1 MLDYRA
7 VADVVASEIASG
19 KLPPGTRL
27 QPQRTFAY
35 ERGIAVSTA
44 SRVYA
49 ELVRRG
55 LVVGE
60 VGRGT
65 FVGTPD
71 RLQSARISE
80 IADAPI
86 DLQLATSGSLQQAA
100 LMAPAFK
107 DMANPATL
115 FDAMDALGPFG
126 PKGAGEIVARYLAH
140 DHWSPRPDGILL
152 AGGGR
157 QAIACAMAAV
167 CKPGDRIGV
176 EPLTYPSVIRM
187 AARLGLQL
195 VPLEIDGDG
204 VDVAALIRVHRAK
217 PLDAIYIQPT
227 IHNPLGFSMSH
238 ARRTALAEA
247 LEESGLLCIEDAAFA
262 FLSDA
267 APLAAY
273 APERVVYVNSMQKRL
288 GPGVGVGIVVA
299 PPQVKVRIA
308 AVMRAGGWMASSLSM
323 HLVLSWISDGTAAHV
338 SELKRK
344 DGRDRQLLT
353 ARILGHVSPSAESN
367 AFHIWLELPEI
378 WSAGAFVSAA
388 AVQGVAI
395 TPAGVFSAI
404 PGRAPNAVRVA
415 ISAPPLKDLERGL
428 HVIRSL
434 LASVPGDAEIE

>member
-7 VADVVASEIASG
+7 VADAVAAEIASG
-19 KLPPGTRL
+19 KLPAGARL
-27 QPQRTFAY
+27 QPQRAFAY
-35 ERGIAVSTA
+35 QRGIAVSTA

-65 FVGTPD
+65 FVRTPD
-71 RLQSARISE
+71 RLQSTRISE

-86 DLQLATSGSLQQAA
+86 DLQLATSGSLEQAA
-100 LMAPAFK
+100 LMAPAFESL
-107 DMANPATL
+107 ANPAVL
-115 FDAMDALGPFG
+115 LGAMDALGPYG
-126 PKGAGEIVARYLAH
+126 PKGAGAIVSHYLGH
-140 DHWSPRPDGILL
+140 DHWTPRPDGILF

-157 QAIACAMAAV
+157 QAIACVMAAL
-167 CKPGDRIGV
+167 CKPGDRVGV
-176 EPLTYPSVIRM
+176 EPLTYPSIIRM

-195 VPLEIDGDG
+195 VALEVDDDG
-204 VDVAALIRVHRAK
+204 VDVAALAGAHRAK

-238 ARRTALAEA
+238 ARRTALAEV
-247 LEESGLLCIEDAAFA
+247 LEETGIFCIEDAAFA

-273 APERVVYVNSMQKRL
+273 APEHVIYVNSMQKRL
-288 GPGVGVGIVVA
+288 GPGIGVGFVVA
-299 PPQVKVRIA
+299 PPSAKDRIA

-323 HLVLSWISDGTAAHV
+323 RLVLSLISDGTAGRVA
-338 SELKRK
+338 SLKRK
-344 DGRDRQLLT
+344 DAGDRQLLT
-353 ARILGHVSPSAESN
+353 AHILGTAPPPAGSN
-367 AFHIWLELPEI
+367 AFYVWLELPEA
-378 WSAGAFVSAA
+378 WNAEAFVSAA
-388 AVQGVAI
+388 ALQGVAI
-395 TPAGVFSAI
+395 TPAGVFGAI